1 MKIYNLVT
9 YRSYRIFGKTIDP
22 ETDLIGRSWV
32 VFDESVKD
40 EVVTFGSKGTVTQKK
55 EGSAQTGK
63 WSFEEGVRRLHVEI
77 GKLDFVCVPVIFD
90 EVLLAFEV
98 RPREVV
104 FLVDQARRSTF
115 APKTYEQLLAY
126 LTNLERS
133 GILDIDEGKLP
144 DYKLYQS
151 FFSTVDWGELQR
163 RYQEETNR
171 REARMRTP
179 LMNTLAAL
187 ITAALAGSLV
197 AFRGID
203 WLRFV
208 FDLFLRSSFPMQL
221 VYVVGLAAILLLAF
235 AIIRMFISGTTF
247 RRLQEVLFRIA
258 SLPFAPAGTADP
270 ENQDRVVR
278 KGDTVRR
285 EQLTINN

>member
-22 ETDLIGRSWV
+22 ETDLIGRTWV
-32 VFDESVKD
+32 VFDESAKD
-40 EVVTFGSKGTVTQKK
+40 EVVTFGSKGAVSQKK
-55 EGSAQTGK
+55 EGSTQTGK
-63 WSFEEGVRRLHVEI
+63 WSFEEGVRRLHVEL

-104 FLVDQARRSTF
+104 FLVDQARRSAF
-115 APKTYEQLLAY
+115 APKTYEQLLDY
-126 LTNLERS
+126 LTSLERS

-187 ITAALAGSLV
+187 ITAALAGGLV

-203 WLRFV
+203 WLRYV

-221 VYVVGLAAILLLAF
+221 AYVVGLAAILLLAF

-247 RRLQEVLFRIA
+247 SSQWIEE
-258 SLPFAPAGTADP
+258 FAEGCKKSYFESHPYLSP
-270 ENQDRVVR
+270 RQVQQIR
-278 KGDTVRR
+278 KIKTESFER
-285 EQLTINN
+285 EIR